1 LPFAYLS
8 VVATRAIGAAPLIY
22 AQLERSGPVT
32 GSAPI
37 ALGLDFGTTNTV
49 IALSDSADESH
60 LISFKGEDSTG
71 EIFRSALCFWE
82 EQSGWNGIASEAGPW
97 AIAEFLGSPLD
108 SRFVQSFK
116 SVAASS
122 IFERAQIFG
131 RPFRFEDMGR
141 LFLHK
146 LRDHAG
152 GQLSKLPSRIVV
164 GRPVEY
170 AGPRPDPALARQR
183 YDLMF
188 EQWGSEIHYVYEPL
202 GAAFSFAS
210 RLERPTTL
218 LVADFGGGT
227 TDFSVVRV
235 GAPGSSQRCQP
246 LASSGVGIAGDRF
259 DKRIVDHLVLPLLG
273 KGGTYR
279 SFDKVLEIPGGYFRD
294 FADWSRLALMRNK
307 RTLDELRKLQR
318 SAVDPT
324 PIGRMIA
331 LIEHEQGFPL
341 YEAVGRAKRALTASD
356 EAEFSFSGGGVE
368 INTVV
373 SRRDFERWIAE
384 DLRRIEAAMD
394 AALVKAKLEPVDI
407 DRVFLTGG
415 SSLIPAIRALFERR
429 FSVDQIATGGEL
441 TSIAHGLALIGSDAN
456 PAEWSV

>member
-1 LPFAYLS
+1 M
-8 VVATRAIGAAPLIY
+8 
-22 AQLERSGPVT
+22 SGITPT
-32 GSAPI
+32 
-37 ALGLDFGTTNTV
+37 ALGLDFGTTNTAA
-49 IALSDSADESH
+49 ALSGGGTESQ
-60 LISFKGEDSTG
+60 LISFDGEDSTG
-71 EIFRSALCFWE
+71 EIFRSALCFWDE
-82 EQSGWNGIASEAGPW
+82 GGAPNRIASEAGPW
-97 AIAEFLGSPLD
+97 AIAEFLQSPLD

-116 SVAASS
+116 TVAASS

-131 RPFRFEDMGR
+131 RAFRFEDFGQ
-141 LFLHK
+141 LFLQK

-152 GQLSKLPSRIVV
+152 DQLSRLPPRIVV

-170 AGPRPDPALARQR
+170 AGPRPDHVLARER

-188 EQWGSEIHYVYEPL
+188 KEWGSELHYVYEPL

-210 RLERPTTL
+210 RLDRPTAL

-235 GAPGSSQRCQP
+235 AEPGSSRRCQP
-246 LASSGVGIAGDRF
+246 LAASGVGIAGDRF

-273 KGGTYR
+273 KRGMYR
-279 SFDKVLEIPGGYFRD
+279 SFDKILEIPGGYFSD

-307 RTLDELRKLQR
+307 RTLEELRKLQR
-318 SAVDPT
+318 NAVDPA

-341 YEAVGRAKRALTASD
+341 YEAIGRTKRALSASD
-356 EAEFSFSGGGVE
+356 EAQFAFAGGGVE
-368 INTVV
+368 INAIVT
-373 SRRDFERWIAE
+373 RREFEQWIAE
-384 DLRRIEAAMD
+384 DLRRIETAME
-394 AALVKAKLEPVDI
+394 AALTKAKMEAAAI

-429 FSVDQIATGGEL
+429 FSAEQVATGGEL
-441 TSIAHGLALIGSDAN
+441 TSIAHGLALIGNDAN

>member
-1 LPFAYLS
+1 MS
-8 VVATRAIGAAPLIY
+8 GIAP
-22 AQLERSGPVT
+22 T
-32 GSAPI
+32 

-49 IALSDSADESH
+49 AALSGGGGESQ
-60 LISFKGEDSTG
+60 LISFDGENSTG
-71 EIFRSALCFWE
+71 EIFRSALCFWDE
-82 EQSGWNGIASEAGPW
+82 GGAPNGIASEAGPW
-97 AIAEFLGSPLD
+97 AIAEFLQSPLD

-116 SVAASS
+116 TVAASS

-131 RPFRFEDMGR
+131 RAFRFEDFGQ
-141 LFLHK
+141 LFLQK

-152 GQLSKLPSRIVV
+152 DQLSRLPPRIVV

-170 AGPRPDPALARQR
+170 AGPRPDHVLARER

-188 EQWGSEIHYVYEPL
+188 KEWGSELHYVYEPL

-210 RLERPTTL
+210 RLDRPTTL

-227 TDFSVVRV
+227 IDFSVVRV
-235 GAPGSSQRCQP
+235 AEPGSSRRCQP

-273 KGGTYR
+273 KRGMYR
-279 SFDKVLEIPGGYFRD
+279 SFDKILEIPGGYFSD

-307 RTLDELRKLQR
+307 RTLEELRKLQR
-318 SAVDPT
+318 NAVDPA

-341 YEAVGRAKRALTASD
+341 YEAIGRTKRALSTSD
-356 EAEFSFSGGGVE
+356 EAQFAFFGGGVE
-368 INTVV
+368 IKAVV
-373 SRRDFERWIAE
+373 TRREFEQWIAE
-384 DLRRIEAAMD
+384 DLRRIEIAME
-394 AALVKAKLEPVDI
+394 AALTKAKLEAAAI

-429 FSVDQIATGGEL
+429 FSAEQIASGGEL
-441 TSIAHGLALIGSDAN
+441 TSSAHGLALIGNDAN